1 MQIVDPLQQFLQILD
16 CITQY
21 GRPVHLWRPIPSP
34 PIASQAAGY
43 ICTRL
48 RVSRE
53 RERKRSNFR
62 KTLNLIRQM
71 EGTLNPLQ
79 MAAVHGRMWRPCG
92 EREREREK
100 ELAHFFIFCLRENL
114 TYPFSKYGEE
124 VRGSPEMGSSK
135 RRVTTLVILGTTD
148 RSM

>member
-1 MQIVDPLQQFLQILD
+1 MQIVDPLQQFLQILN

-21 GRPVHLWRPIPSP
+21 GRPVHLCSPIPSP

-48 RVSRE
+48 RVSHE
-53 RERKRSNFR
+53 REKEISFR

-71 EGTLNPLQ
+71 EGTLIPL
-79 MAAVHGRMWRPCG
+79 MERDR
-92 EREREREK
+92 ERERERER
-100 ELAHFFIFCLRENL
+100 ELALFFFFCLRENL
-114 TYPFSKYGEE
+114 TYPFSKDEE
-124 VRGSPEMGSSK
+124 KVRGSPEMGSSK
-135 RRVTTLVILGTTD
+135 RRVATLVILGTTD